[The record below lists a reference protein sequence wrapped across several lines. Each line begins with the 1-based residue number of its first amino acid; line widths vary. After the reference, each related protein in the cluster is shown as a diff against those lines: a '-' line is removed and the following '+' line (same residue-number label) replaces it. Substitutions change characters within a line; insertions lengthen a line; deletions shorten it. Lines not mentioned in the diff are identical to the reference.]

1 MKIMLY
7 GGIDMYDPKSKIW
20 LDIGQKN
27 YEFETAY
34 YLKYNLEK
42 AHYAIEKIY
51 SKNIN
56 FQDYC
61 NKCVYYHIYID
72 LLMEAIGQIRS
83 RFNKGIKNKEYNDI
97 RENNCKSYDF
107 RKDNFPILYEKE
119 FRNFVTHIDERNIDF
134 ILENKGVGGFNV
146 IFEDTTESEKE
157 AYLNFK
163 LQNNTLDLVNKIYYI
178 YSNKKN
184 KMMNLKLDLLKEEL
198 KKLEEINN
206 IIWSYIT
213 EE

>member
-1 MKIMLY
+1 
-7 GGIDMYDPKSKIW
+7 MYDTKTKIW
-20 LDIGQKN
+20 IDIGQKN

-42 AHYAIEKIY
+42 AYYAIEKIY

-56 FQDYC
+56 FQEYS

-83 RFNKGIKNKEYNDI
+83 RFNKGAKNKEYNEI
-97 RENNCKSYDF
+97 RKNNCKSYDF
-107 RKDNFPILYEKE
+107 SRANFPILYEKE

-157 AYLNFK
+157 AYLDFK

-178 YSNKKN
+178 YSKKKN
-184 KMMNLKLDLLKEEL
+184 KMINLKLDLLRKEL

-213 EE
+213 REY